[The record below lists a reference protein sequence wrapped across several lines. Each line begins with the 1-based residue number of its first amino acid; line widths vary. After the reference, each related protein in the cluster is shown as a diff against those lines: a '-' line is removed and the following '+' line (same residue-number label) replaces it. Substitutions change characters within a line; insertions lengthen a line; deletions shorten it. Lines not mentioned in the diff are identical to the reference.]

1 MELQQVKTNKKMTS
15 CKVCQK
21 EVAKSAIQCPHCG
34 AKLHMHPVIGCL
46 LWFIIIGLGIVIIA
60 ILVAFFSLWSQMSK

>member
-1 MELQQVKTNKKMTS
+1 MELQPMKPNNKMTT

-21 EVAKSAIQCPHCG
+21 EVAKSAVQCPHCG

-46 LWFIIIGLGIVIIA
+46 LWFIIIGLGIVIA
-60 ILVAFFSLWSQMSK
+60 LILLSFFTLWSQMS